1 MAMTIHEYVS
11 KAVQDDAQLAGQ
23 RSRLIRE
30 ARRARM
36 ARRDGA
42 VPAAPVRRV
51 VRLLLRRAPV

>member
-1 MAMTIHEYVS
+1 MTIHEYVS

-36 ARRDGA
+36 ARRDGV
-42 VPAAPVRRV
+42 VPAAPVRRM
-51 VRLLLRRAPV
+51 VRLLLRRVPV

>member
-1 MAMTIHEYVS
+1 MTIHEYVS

-30 ARRARM
+30 ARAHM
-36 ARRDGA
+36 ARRDG
-42 VPAAPVRRV
+42 VIPAAPVRRV